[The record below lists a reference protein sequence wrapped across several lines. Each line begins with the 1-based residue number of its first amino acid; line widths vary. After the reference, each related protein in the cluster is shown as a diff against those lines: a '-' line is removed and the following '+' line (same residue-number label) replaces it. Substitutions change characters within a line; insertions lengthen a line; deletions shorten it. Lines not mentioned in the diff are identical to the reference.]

1 MARESLVVRPAAVAG
16 MFYPGTRSMLEAE
29 IETYMSRSPDI
40 NVETE
45 RLYGIVSPHA
55 GYVYSGVVAA
65 VGYKLL
71 RSHRFENVVVI
82 APSHREYFSGA
93 SVFDGDAYETP
104 IGSVLVNR
112 ELCEFLVEEATML
125 SMSMSG
131 HRDEHSLEVQ
141 LPFLQYIYG
150 EGFKLV
156 PVVVG
161 EHSLKVV
168 RDVAQA
174 LARAS
179 EEYEFV
185 VVASSDLSHY
195 HPYDV
200 AVSIDSTL
208 IKKLESYDLELLED
222 EFVENKLEACGIVPI
237 LSLMRYAAIR
247 GNPTFR
253 VLDYKNSGDTSSM
266 KSQVVG
272 YLSAVV
278 YE

>member
-1 MARESLVVRPAAVAG
+1 V
-16 MFYPGTRSMLEAE
+16 
-29 IETYMSRSPDI
+29 
-40 NVETE
+40 
-45 RLYGIVSPHA
+45 
-55 GYVYSGVVAA
+55 
-65 VGYKLL
+65 
-71 RSHRFENVVVI
+71 
-82 APSHREYFSGA
+82 
-93 SVFDGDAYETP
+93 
-104 IGSVLVNR
+104 
-112 ELCEFLVEEATML
+112 
-125 SMSMSG
+125 
-131 HRDEHSLEVQ
+131 
-141 LPFLQYIYG
+141 
-150 EGFKLV
+150 
-156 PVVVG
+156 
-161 EHSLKVV
+161 
-168 RDVAQA
+168 

-222 EFVENKLEACGIVPI
+222 EFIENKLEACGIVPI

-247 GNPTFR
+247 GNPTFK
-253 VLDYKNSGDTSSM
+253 VLDYKNSGDTSGMKSQVVGYDYKNSGDTSGM